1 VPSYTIDTLRVLR
14 ERHPAASFRWVMGVD
29 LLPQVDRWKEWPAI
43 AGEFSPIVVGR
54 GGHGQAAG
62 SPTFPQIASTDIRRA
77 LARGEP
83 ETRMPQAVT
92 DAVGRWFAPVPLA
105 RTTAFDGLLDV
116 CHGFSGADDG
126 LGERLDLGWSE
137 KSAHDRYHQD
147 WVRTLATLAERAR
160 LSQVVMAE
168 QVHGG
173 AVIVNPSP
181 NGVHRFVGAGD
192 GLVTTVED
200 VILTIRTADCVPV
213 LFASPK
219 GLAAAHAGWRGVAAN
234 VCRQTVEALCMATGE
249 TASDVRAVIG
259 PHISSQAYEV
269 GEEVVQGIAATGV
282 PEDLFTTREGG
293 TIRVDLL
300 AAVRGQLQMAGLHEV
315 EVVEGCTYSDTG
327 LHSYRRDGEA
337 AGRQVAMIARLSS

>member
-1 VPSYTIDTLRVLR
+1 L
-14 ERHPAASFRWVMGVD
+14 AS
-29 LLPQVDRWKEWPAI
+29 
-43 AGEFSPIVVGR
+43 
-54 GGHGQAAG
+54 
-62 SPTFPQIASTDIRRA
+62 
-77 LARGEP
+77 
-83 ETRMPQAVT
+83 
-92 DAVGRWFAPVPLA
+92 
-105 RTTAFDGLLDV
+105 
-116 CHGFSGADDG
+116 
-126 LGERLDLGWSE
+126 
-137 KSAHDRYHQD
+137 
-147 WVRTLATLAERAR
+147 LAESAR

-181 NGVHRFVGAGD
+181 KGVYRFVGAGD
-192 GLVTTVED
+192 GLVTTAED

-234 VCRQTVEALCMATGE
+234 VCRETVYALCLATGE
-249 TASDVRAVIG
+249 MPSDVRAVIG

-282 PEDLFTTREGG
+282 SEELFTIREGG
-293 TIRVDLL
+293 TVRVDLL
-300 AAVRGQLQMAGLHEV
+300 AAVRRQLQMAGVQEV
-315 EVVEGCTYSDTG
+315 EAVEGCTYNDRG